1 MTMALEALKTMGI
14 HKIKSHITVD
24 VSYNKT
30 NTVKFKFMWESPPLP
45 LTKSLK
51 RAREVTQ
58 S

>member
-1 MTMALEALKTMGI
+1 MALEALKT

-51 RAREVTQ
+51 RAGEVTQ